1 MSLSPFA
8 FDPGVTSW
16 VVSIRAEP
24 WNSLWQMITVLGDT
38 LTLVLVVIGICVL
51 AWLMNR
57 IDLSALIVFGSAMG
71 WLLMGL
77 LKRLFGRERPP
88 VADRLIDVGGL
99 SFPSGHAMM
108 STIVIGLTAVII
120 YQLYPQVRAHP
131 AILAVAPVLI
141 GLIGLSRVY
150 LAAHWMS
157 DVLVGWLLGVIW
169 LAICMVAHQ
178 QVARQIRIRTQTPAS
193 LDAA

>member
-1 MSLSPFA
+1 MC
-8 FDPGVTSW
+8 
-16 VVSIRAEP
+16 IRD
-24 WNSLWQMITVLGDT
+24 S
-38 LTLVLVVIGICVL
+38 
-51 AWLMNR
+51 
-57 IDLSALIVFGSAMG
+57 
-71 WLLMGL
+71 
-77 LKRLFGRERPP
+77 
-88 VADRLIDVGGL
+88 
-99 SFPSGHAMM
+99 
-108 STIVIGLTAVII
+108 TAVII

-141 GLIGLSRVY
+141 GRIGLSRGY

-157 DVLVGWLLGVIW
+157 DVLVGWLLGVSW